1 MAALCVI
8 WCIWRERN
16 ARLFEDNECSVDGAR
31 KNMISML
38 YLWVMAHH
46 RVEIPNIEEFL
57 ICVLCIFRRGYIV
70 HIFSLGLTLC
80 AFQ

>member
-31 KNMISML
+31 KNTISML
-38 YLWVMAHH
+38 HLWVMAHH

-57 ICVLCIFRRGYIV
+57 NMCSLYI
-70 HIFSLGLTLC
+70 S
-80 AFQ
+80 